1 MRICFCQDLI
11 KPGIITLTWVE
22 GNLQI
27 ADILTK
33 TLGSKLFNQFRVS
46 MGFLEDDEVHLAM
59 SGSATSASQSSS
71 MKSEPKSKQHMYSLM
86 QADGTLKV
94 FASVKQSSRVETQ
107 TRHVSGAKQFPSV
120 LIEASDIDKL
130 EQKFDV
136 IIIEICCA
144 EASALAT
151 NATKVFPSNTL
162 VIRCTKSSP
171 LEDCHA
177 KIVELLKQHHQ
188 GSNRFSFV
196 HFLCHAQEAVRFR
209 TYQRIRSVKMHFAIS
224 FFVCLNFT
232 PKSCFFVL
240 FGHLNCPKEMTTG
253 ELSQP
258 VQEFIMRSRRP
269 VYANL
274 PKLCMC
280 GGPIVSKTFL
290 FTTNHKVIASCLE
303 KFTHCSHT
311 SHAIFNNSKW
321 SRTGRYPE
329 RLVLEVLI
337 HLKSIVLQE
346 DARPEGGNVM
356 HDPANPVVSFSANQ
370 LFTHP
375 ITSMTL
381 D

>member
-1 MRICFCQDLI
+1 MELRICFCQDLI

-46 MGFLEDDEVHLAM
+46 VGFLEDDEVHLAM

-94 FASVKQSSRVETQ
+94 FASVKQSSRVETP

-177 KIVELLKQHHQ
+177 KIVELLKRHHQ

-196 HFLCHAQEAVRFR
+196 HFSLPCTGGSSLQNLSKNQERKDALRDQFFCLLELCTEIMLLCTVWAFELPKRNDYWR
-209 TYQRIRSVKMHFAIS
+209 T
-224 FFVCLNFT
+224 
-232 PKSCFFVL
+232 
-240 FGHLNCPKEMTTG
+240 
-253 ELSQP
+253 QP

-311 SHAIFNNSKW
+311 SHATFNNSKW

-346 DARPEGGNVM
+346 DARPEGGC
-356 HDPANPVVSFSANQ
+356 HA
-370 LFTHP
+370 
-375 ITSMTL
+375 
-381 D
+381 